1 MRKRIISLMLL
12 LALCL
17 SACGSQK
24 ESADLTVIG
33 AEDLALKIVTPQY
46 ALTPESYTESA
57 WIGAALTKAGDAIF
71 YLASDEQSNL
81 LCSLN
86 LNTME
91 RKELFRDEALLLQD
105 IAAAQDGR
113 LFLLAETQSGDA
125 PCMILCLDSNGT
137 ELTRTSVLLERT
149 EAARELVWA
158 DGQVFLL
165 AGNNLIVFDDGGK
178 ELSERQKVEVGNS
191 TRMAVTG
198 QGVLVLLQENGSGDT
213 ISIWNS
219 KKKRLEPAVSIDLSF
234 SRVDGGTT
242 WDLYLDCRGA
252 LFGYRMADG
261 TLEKLFSW
269 NALGLNSGAVLELED
284 GRLVTNAGGGYEQ
297 KHPLRILR
305 PREDTGEESSVI
317 RFATT
322 SQFMDSRIRTA
333 IQTWNGEHPECPIEV
348 IDYSVYNTGDDQRP
362 GQLRL
367 ATDVASGNAPDIYD
381 FSLEFMNSAPSAPS
395 FARRGLL
402 EDLYPYLDA
411 DPELKREDFL
421 GGFLQA
427 MEISGGLYE
436 LTPEFQIITSFAD
449 GRDIGDPSQWTFSS
463 LNDVVSQK
471 ERYRYLFD
479 QYMDREWWLANALA
493 ASDSK
498 LVDWTNCSCNF
509 ETDYFRGLLEAAK
522 QMPENGTGGDGTVYV
537 AQSEGLLY
545 YMPIDLI
552 WWANMG
558 YDAYG
563 EYCCFVGIPELGNI
577 IYPQH
582 SYAISSL
589 SSHKQECWEFL
600 RQFWTA
606 HYERQFSFSP
616 RRESIRHQLEQQK
629 EQAVKDGSDKSHPLF
644 LQAMEDFYSVM
655 DRVNIAARYDPQ
667 IWEIVWQEANAYF
680 SGGRNVEDAM
690 RNIQSRVSLYLAEQ
704 G

>member
-1 MRKRIISLMLL
+1 MKKRIFALVLL

-57 WIGAALTKAGDAIF
+57 WIGAEMTISGNTVY
-71 YLASDEQSNL
+71 YLAGDEQSEL
-81 LCSLN
+81 ICSLD

-91 RKELFRDEALLLQD
+91 RSDFFRDETLTLQD
-105 IAAAQDGR
+105 IAATQDGR
-113 LFLLAETQSGDA
+113 LFLLAGTQSEGTSCVVLNLDA
-125 PCMILCLDSNGT
+125 NGREPSRNSILLDRS
-137 ELTRTSVLLERT
+137 
-149 EAARELVWA
+149 EAARELA
-158 DGQVFLL
+158 CAGEQVFLL
-165 AGNNLIVFDDGGK
+165 AGNDLIVFDYSVT
-178 ELSERQKVEVGNS
+178 ELSERQRVEVGN
-191 TRMAVTG
+191 TARMTVTG
-198 QGVLVLLQENGSGDT
+198 GGALVLLQGRGSGDT
-213 ISIWNS
+213 ISVWNGE
-219 KKKRLEPAVSIDLSF
+219 KKTLEPVVSYDLSF
-234 SRVDGGTT
+234 SNVSGGTT

-252 LFGYRMADG
+252 LFGYRLADG

-269 NALGLNSGAVLELED
+269 NALGLNSGTVLELEN
-284 GRLVTNAGGGYEQ
+284 GRLVTNAGSGYDQ

-322 SQFMDSRIRTA
+322 GQFMDYRIRVA

-381 FSLEFMNSAPSAPS
+381 FSLEFMDSAPSAPS

-402 EDLYPYLDA
+402 EELYPYLDA

-427 MEISGGLYE
+427 MEIGGGLYE

-449 GRDIGDPSQWTFSS
+449 GRDIGDPSQWTFAH
-463 LNDVVSQK
+463 LNDVADQK
-471 ERYRYLFD
+471 GRYRYLFD
-479 QYMDREWWLANALA
+479 QYMDREWWFANALA

-498 LVDWTNCSCNF
+498 LVNWAACTCDF
-509 ETDYFRGLLEAAK
+509 ESDYFRGLLEAAK
-522 QMPENGTGGDGTVYV
+522 QMPENGTGGDGTVFV
-537 AQSEGLLY
+537 AQSEAVLY
-545 YMPIDLI
+545 YMPIDQI
-552 WWANMG
+552 WLANMG
-558 YDAYG
+558 SDAYG
-563 EYCCFVGIPELGNI
+563 ENYCFVGLPELGNVF
-577 IYPQH
+577 YPQH

-600 RQFWTA
+600 RKFWTVQ
-606 HYERQFSFSP
+606 YQRQFSFSP
-616 RRESIRHQLEQQK
+616 RRESIKLQIEQQK
-629 EQAVKDGSDKSHPLF
+629 EQAAKDGTDKLHPYSQ
-644 LQAMEDFYSVM
+644 QAMEDLFSVM
-655 DRVNIAARYDPQ
+655 GNVTVAARYDPQ
-667 IWEIVWQEANAYF
+667 IWVIVWPEANAYF
-680 SGGRNVEDAM
+680 SGGRSIEDTM

>member
-1 MRKRIISLMLL
+1 MKRTVIALILI

-17 SACGSQK
+17 SACGSK
-24 ESADLTVIG
+24 EKTADLTVIG
-33 AEDLALKIVTPQY
+33 AEDLARKIVAPQY
-46 ALTPESYTESA
+46 ALTPESYAESA
-57 WIGAALTKAGDAIF
+57 WIGAEMARYGNTVY
-71 YLASDEQSNL
+71 YLASDEQSEL
-81 LCSLN
+81 VCSLN
-86 LNTME
+86 LDTME
-91 RKELFRDEALLLQD
+91 RQDYYRDETLSLQD
-105 IAAAQDGR
+105 IASAEDGR
-113 LFLLAETQSGDA
+113 LFLLALSDSAENPCLVVCLNETGAELFRASVPLEDRETA
-125 PCMILCLDSNGT
+125 RAVELLNG
-137 ELTRTSVLLERT
+137 
-149 EAARELVWA
+149 
-158 DGQVFLL
+158 QMFLL
-165 AGNNLIVFDDGGK
+165 AGSSLFIYDDSGELK
-178 ELSERQKVEVGNS
+178 ERKRIEVGS
-191 TRMAVTG
+191 TARMAVTG
-198 QGVLVLLQENGSGDT
+198 SGTLILLQGREIGDT
-213 ISIWNS
+213 ISVWNGE
-219 KKKRLEPAVSIDLSF
+219 KKELEPVVSYDLSF
-234 SRVDGGTT
+234 DRVNGGTT

-252 LFGYRMADG
+252 LFGYRLADG
-261 TLEKLFSW
+261 ALEKLFSW

-284 GRLVTNAGGGYEQ
+284 GRLVTNSRTGYNQ
-297 KHPLRILR
+297 KSPLRILR
-305 PREDTGEESSVI
+305 QREDTGEESSVI

-322 SQFMDSRIRTA
+322 GEFMDSRIRAA

-348 IDYSVYNTGDDQRP
+348 IDYSIYNTRDDQRP

-563 EYCCFVGIPELGNI
+563 ESCCFVGIPELGNVF
-577 IYPQH
+577 YPQH

-690 RNIQSRVSLYLAEQ
+690 RNIQSRVSIYLAEQ
-704 G
+704 S

>member
-1 MRKRIISLMLL
+1 M
-12 LALCL
+12 
-17 SACGSQK
+17 
-24 ESADLTVIG
+24 
-33 AEDLALKIVTPQY
+33 IVY
-46 ALTPESYTESA
+46 DPEH
-57 WIGAALTKAGDAIF
+57 
-71 YLASDEQSNL
+71 
-81 LCSLN
+81 
-86 LNTME
+86 
-91 RKELFRDEALLLQD
+91 
-105 IAAAQDGR
+105 
-113 LFLLAETQSGDA
+113 
-125 PCMILCLDSNGT
+125 
-137 ELTRTSVLLERT
+137 
-149 EAARELVWA
+149 
-158 DGQVFLL
+158 VF
-165 AGNNLIVFDDGGK
+165 
-178 ELSERQKVEVGNS
+178 
-191 TRMAVTG
+191 
-198 QGVLVLLQENGSGDT
+198 
-213 ISIWNS
+213 
-219 KKKRLEPAVSIDLSF
+219 
-234 SRVDGGTT
+234 
-242 WDLYLDCRGA
+242 
-252 LFGYRMADG
+252 
-261 TLEKLFSW
+261 
-269 NALGLNSGAVLELED
+269 
-284 GRLVTNAGGGYEQ
+284 
-297 KHPLRILR
+297 
-305 PREDTGEESSVI
+305 
-317 RFATT
+317 
-322 SQFMDSRIRTA
+322 
-333 IQTWNGEHPECPIEV
+333 
-348 IDYSVYNTGDDQRP
+348 
-362 GQLRL
+362 GQLIGVVRPE
-367 ATDVASGNAPDIYD
+367 NAPDIYD

-449 GRDIGDPSQWTFSS
+449 GRDIGDPSQWTFSN

-563 EYCCFVGIPELGNI
+563 ESCCFVGIPELGNVF
-577 IYPQH
+577 YPQH

-606 HYERQFSFSP
+606 DR
-616 RRESIRHQLEQQK
+616 
-629 EQAVKDGSDKSHPLF
+629 KS
-644 LQAMEDFYSVM
+644 V
-655 DRVNIAARYDPQ
+655 V
-667 IWEIVWQEANAYF
+667 
-680 SGGRNVEDAM
+680 
-690 RNIQSRVSLYLAEQ
+690 
-704 G
+704 